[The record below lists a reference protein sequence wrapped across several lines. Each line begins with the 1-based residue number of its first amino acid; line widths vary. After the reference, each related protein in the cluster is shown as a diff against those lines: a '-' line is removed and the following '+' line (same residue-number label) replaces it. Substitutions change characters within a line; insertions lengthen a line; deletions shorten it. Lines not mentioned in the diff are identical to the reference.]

1 MRIFKIGP
9 GGAPGAAGAPG
20 KKKRQCTIFKLNYN
34 SLYYLFQVLLAHL
47 VQQADADEE
56 KHSKSGTYIFSQL
69 FDVLPL
75 SLSCPLTVWKFNT
88 FWKNLEKLYQAI
100 FLRHST
106 FAQNNYNANFL
117 SLVYFCRIVIIQ

>member
-47 VQQADADEE
+47 VQQDDADEE
-56 KHSKSGTYIFSQL
+56 KHKHNAYRKVKILVGEENNL
-69 FDVLPL
+69 LWKRHL
-75 SLSCPLTVWKFNT
+75 SRI
-88 FWKNLEKLYQAI
+88 AI
-100 FLRHST
+100 RS
-106 FAQNNYNANFL
+106 
-117 SLVYFCRIVIIQ
+117 